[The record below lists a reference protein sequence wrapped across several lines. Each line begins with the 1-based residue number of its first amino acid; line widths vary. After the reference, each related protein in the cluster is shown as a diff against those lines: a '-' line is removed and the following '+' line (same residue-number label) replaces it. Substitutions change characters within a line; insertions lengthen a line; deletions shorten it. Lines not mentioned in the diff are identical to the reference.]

1 MCWVLHGHNFSTPL
15 DEYKYICGDAI
26 AESYSKI
33 MFSSVIRQ
41 SGKALDIRDMS
52 SESCRYLGEEGSW
65 QKEQQSRD
73 LGAGAC
79 LCSRNQ
85 ETDIAGAD
93 GPRWG
98 EERDKVRRCLRPGG
112 RKDNLEFMVGELGS
126 QQKDVI
132 GFYLERIRLL
142 QEEET
147 VGGNSKKRETS

>member
-1 MCWVLHGHNFSTPL
+1 MNTKHTNQERQSRS
-15 DEYKYICGDAI
+15 DGDGGGWAGVRGRL
-26 AESYSKI
+26 
-33 MFSSVIRQ
+33 FDLRQ

-112 RKDNLEFMVGELGS
+112 RKDNLEFTVGELGS